1 MAGAWNHRH
10 LRQGRAQPVRPLAD
24 GTSLGSLSVLTVAV
38 AAALWVGMS
47 APAIAQASAISGVPA
62 APAASAAASA
72 PASRPDGIY
81 FPEAL
86 HRGVERLQEAW
97 GRSRKV
103 WDDTAGKSLNE
114 TGAGTPRWEPPP
126 VQPPANAQVDAARPL
141 GLLQTWQAALVND
154 PSLRAARA
162 AAVVGRERLPQA
174 QAQLRPS
181 LSFTASRFK
190 NDSER
195 DSVNFL
201 GQAQTTNERYFS
213 QNETLTLRQ
222 PLYRQPQQAA
232 VRQAGYLV
240 QDAEAVLARETQNLG
255 VRVTGIFL
263 EAMLSRDQL
272 ALVQS
277 QKAFLT
283 TQLDAARKGLAAGT
297 GTRTDV
303 DEVQA
308 RLDLNRAQ
316 ELEALQ
322 QVELSLRQVQALV
335 NRPVGELARLDPAR
349 LVLQAP
355 QPASVDEWVALAV
368 AASPEVRSLQ
378 AQREAAREEMAKAR
392 AGHLPTL
399 DLVAQLQRSRSE
411 NFNAPQ
417 SGYVNGSVGLQ
428 LNVPIYQGGYVDSVS
443 RQAQAE
449 YLRMG
454 ELLEALRLDLGI
466 RVHKEHRGVTE
477 GMARVRALEVAVRS
491 ADVAVDSARKSV
503 AGGTRTVVDVL
514 NAEQQRMQVLRDLA
528 QARYMTLMATVKLE
542 ALAGRVDEGLMARVG
557 AALGS

>member
-1 MAGAWNHRH
+1 MARDVKKLCRTGMSAR
-10 LRQGRAQPVRPLAD
+10 PV
-24 GTSLGSLSVLTVAV
+24 VAV
-38 AAALWVGMS
+38 AVLAAV
-47 APAIAQASAISGVPA
+47 AAIG
-62 APAASAAASA
+62 AASA
-72 PASRPDGIY
+72 PVAALAQTTASAQPPASNRADGIY

-86 HRGVERLQEAW
+86 HRGVERLQGAW
-97 GRSRKV
+97 GSVRGA
-103 WDDTAGKSLNE
+103 WDGTVGKSLNE
-114 TGAGTPRWEPPP
+114 TGAGTPRWEPPA
-126 VQPPANAQVDAARPL
+126 VQGLADATVDPSRPL
-141 GLLQTWQAALVND
+141 GLLQTWQAAMVND
-154 PSLRAARA
+154 PTLRAARA
-162 AAVVGRERLPQA
+162 QAVAGRERLPQA
-174 QAQLRPS
+174 QSQLRPS
-181 LSFTASRFK
+181 LTLSASRFK

-201 GQAQTTNERYFS
+201 GQSQTTNERYFS

-263 EAMLSRDQL
+263 EALLSRDQL
-272 ALVQS
+272 ALVQA
-277 QKAFLT
+277 QKTFLT
-283 TQLDAARKGLAAGT
+283 TQLDAARKGLAGGT

-316 ELEALQ
+316 ELEAMQ
-322 QVELSLRQVQALV
+322 QVELSRRQVQALV

-355 QPASVDEWVALAV
+355 QPASVEEWVAMAV
-368 AASPEVRSLQ
+368 ASSPEVRGLQ
-378 AQREAAREEMAKAR
+378 AQRDASREEMAKAR

-399 DLVAQLQRSRSE
+399 DLVAQVQRSRSE
-411 NFNAPQ
+411 NFNSPQ

-449 YLRMG
+449 YLRAG
-454 ELLEALRLDLGI
+454 ELIEALRLDLGI
-466 RVHKEHRGVTE
+466 RVHKEHRGITE
-477 GMARVRALEVAVRS
+477 GIARVQALEVAVRS

-503 AGGTRTVVDVL
+503 AAGTRTVLDVL
-514 NAEQQRMQVLRDLA
+514 NAEQQRVQVLRDLA
-528 QARYMTLMATVKLE
+528 QARYMTLMATVRLE
-542 ALAGRVDEGLMARVG
+542 ALAGRVDEGLMARLG
-557 AALGS
+557 AALGG

>member
-1 MAGAWNHRH
+1 MAGACSGSRKVIDTPRQRLLGVRRVLFWLAFITASWNGAH
-10 LRQGRAQPVRPLAD
+10 AQPAARIQPPPTPPTSAD
-24 GTSLGSLSVLTVAV
+24 DR
-38 AAALWVGMS
+38 
-47 APAIAQASAISGVPA
+47 SG
-62 APAASAAASA
+62 
-72 PASRPDGIY
+72 GIDITQ
-81 FPEAL
+81 AL

-97 GRSRKV
+97 GRTRKA
-103 WDDTAGKSLNE
+103 WDDTVGTGLNE
-114 TGAGTPRWEPPP
+114 AGAGTPRWEPPA
-126 VQPPANAQVDAARPL
+126 VQPPAAAQVDASRPL

-162 AAVVGRERLPQA
+162 AAVAGRERLPQA

-181 LSFTASRFK
+181 LSFSASRFK
-190 NDSER
+190 NESER

-201 GQAQTTNERYFS
+201 GVPQTTNERYFS

-222 PLYRQPQQAA
+222 PLYRQPQEAALRQAA
-232 VRQAGYLV
+232 YLV
-240 QDAEAVLARETQNLG
+240 QDVEAVLARETQNLG
-255 VRVTGIFL
+255 IRVTGIYL
-263 EAMLSRDQL
+263 EALLSRDQL

-283 TQLDAARKGLAAGT
+283 TQLDAARRGLAAGT

-322 QVELSLRQVQALV
+322 QVELSRRQVQALV
-335 NRPVGELARLDPAR
+335 NRPVGELARLDAVR
-349 LVLQAP
+349 LVLQVP
-355 QPASVDEWVALAV
+355 QPASLDEWVALAV

-378 AQREAAREEMAKAR
+378 AQRDAAREEMAKAR

-411 NFNAPQ
+411 NFNSPQ
-417 SGYVNGSVGLQ
+417 SGYVNSSLGLQ
-428 LNVPIYQGGYVDSVS
+428 LNVPLYQGGYVNSVS
-443 RQAQAE
+443 RQVQAE

-454 ELLEALRLDLGI
+454 ELLDALRLDLGI
-466 RVHKEHRGVTE
+466 RVHKEYRGVTE
-477 GMARVRALEVAVRS
+477 GIARVRALEVAERS
-491 ADVAVDSARKSV
+491 AEVAVDSARKSV
-503 AGGTRTVVDVL
+503 AAGTRTVVDVL

-528 QARYMTLMATVKLE
+528 QARYMTLMSTVRLE

>member
-1 MAGAWNHRH
+1 MCRALMTRWARSCKARAGQPRHR
-10 LRQGRAQPVRPLAD
+10 RAKVQGLLA
-24 GTSLGSLSVLTVAV
+24 T
-38 AAALWVGMS
+38 AALVAGCFGGVL
-47 APAIAQASAISGVPA
+47 PAWAQGQTST
-62 APAASAAASA
+62 
-72 PASRPDGIY
+72 PDLVEPGAERRADS
-81 FPEAL
+81 FHLPKAL
-86 HRGVERLQEAW
+86 HRGVQGFQEAW
-97 GRSRKV
+97 GRTRKA
-103 WDDTAGKSLNE
+103 WDETVGNSLNE
-114 TGAGTPRWEPPP
+114 TGTGTPRWEPPP
-126 VQPPANAQVDAARPL
+126 VQAPANAQVDTSRPL
-141 GLLQTWQAALVND
+141 GLLQTWQAAIVND

-162 AAVVGRERLPQA
+162 AAAAGRERLPQA
-174 QAQLRPS
+174 RSQLRPS
-181 LSFTASRFK
+181 LSFSASRFK

-222 PLYRQPQQAA
+222 PLFRQPQEATLRQAA
-232 VRQAGYLV
+232 YLV
-240 QDAEAVLARETQNLG
+240 QDAEAVLDRETQNLG
-255 VRVTGIFL
+255 IRVTGIFL
-263 EAMLSRDQL
+263 EALLSQDQL

-277 QKAFLT
+277 QKVFLT
-283 TQLDAARKGLAAGT
+283 TQLDAARKGLAAGF

-322 QVELSLRQVQALV
+322 QVDLSRRQVQALV
-335 NRPVGELARLDPAR
+335 NRPVGELARLDPTR
-349 LVLQAP
+349 LVLQP
-355 QPASVDEWVALAV
+355 PLPASVDEWVALAL

-399 DLVAQLQRSRSE
+399 DLVAQVQRSRSE

-477 GMARVRALEVAVRS
+477 GIARVRALEVAVRS
-491 ADVAVDSARKSV
+491 ADVAVDSARKS
-503 AGGTRTVVDVL
+503 AAAGTRTVVDVL

-528 QARYMTLMATVKLE
+528 QARYMTLMATVRLE
-542 ALAGRVDEGLMARVG
+542 ALAGRVDEALMRS
-557 AALGS
+557 LGTAFWS

>member
-1 MAGAWNHRH
+1 MAGARN
-10 LRQGRAQPVRPLAD
+10 PEIRPLRA
-24 GTSLGSLSVLTVAV
+24 AAA
-38 AAALWVGMS
+38 AAALW
-47 APAIAQASAISGVPA
+47 
-62 APAASAAASA
+62 AAASA
-72 PASRPDGIY
+72 PAVAQTPATPATSAPV
-81 FPEAL
+81 PPAL
-86 HRGVERLQEAW
+86 QRGLERVQGAW
-97 GRSRKV
+97 GALRGT
-103 WDDTAGKSLNE
+103 WDDTAGKNLNE
-114 TGAGTPRWEPPP
+114 AGVGSPRWDPPA
-126 VQPPANAQVDAARPL
+126 VQPPADAQVDAARPL
-141 GLLQTWQAALVND
+141 GLLQTWQAAIVND

-162 AAVVGRERLPQA
+162 AAVAGRERLPQA
-174 QAQLRPS
+174 QSQLRPS
-181 LSFTASRFK
+181 LQFSASRFK

-222 PLYRQPQQAA
+222 PLYRQPQEAA

-240 QDAEAVLARETQNLG
+240 QDVEAVLARETQNLG
-255 VRVTGIFL
+255 VRVAGIYL
-263 EAMLSRDQL
+263 EAMLARDQL
-272 ALVQS
+272 ALVQA
-277 QKAFLT
+277 QQAFLT
-283 TQLDAARKGLAAGT
+283 TQLDAARKGLAAGF

-322 QVELSLRQVQALV
+322 QVELSRRQVQALV

-349 LVLQAP
+349 LKLQAP
-355 QPASVDEWVALAV
+355 VPVSVEEWVALAV
-368 AASPEVRSLQ
+368 ASSPEVRSLQ
-378 AQREAAREEMAKAR
+378 AQRDAAREEMAKAR

-449 YLRMG
+449 YLRAG
-454 ELLEALRLDLGI
+454 ELMEALRLDLGI
-466 RVHKEHRGVTE
+466 RVHREHRGITE
-477 GMARVRALEVAVRS
+477 GIARVRALEVAVRS

-503 AGGTRTVVDVL
+503 QAGTRTVVDVL

-528 QARYMTLMATVKLE
+528 QARYMTLMSTVKLE

>member
-1 MAGAWNHRH
+1 
-10 LRQGRAQPVRPLAD
+10 
-24 GTSLGSLSVLTVAV
+24 LS
-38 AAALWVGMS
+38 
-47 APAIAQASAISGVPA
+47 
-62 APAASAAASA
+62 
-72 PASRPDGIY
+72 
-81 FPEAL
+81 
-86 HRGVERLQEAW
+86 
-97 GRSRKV
+97 
-103 WDDTAGKSLNE
+103 
-114 TGAGTPRWEPPP
+114 
-126 VQPPANAQVDAARPL
+126 
-141 GLLQTWQAALVND
+141 
-154 PSLRAARA
+154 
-162 AAVVGRERLPQA
+162 
-174 QAQLRPS
+174 
-181 LSFTASRFK
+181 ASRFK

-201 GQAQTTNERYFS
+201 GQSQTTNERYFS

-263 EAMLSRDQL
+263 EALLSRDQL
-272 ALVQS
+272 ALVQA
-277 QKAFLT
+277 QKTFLT

-316 ELEALQ
+316 ELEAMQ
-322 QVELSLRQVQALV
+322 QVELSRRQVQALV

-349 LVLQAP
+349 LALQGP
-355 QPASVDEWVALAV
+355 QPASVEEWVALAV
-368 AASPEVRSLQ
+368 ASSPEVRSLQ
-378 AQREAAREEMAKAR
+378 AQRDASREEMAKAR

-399 DLVAQLQRSRSE
+399 DLVAQVQRSRSE

-449 YLRMG
+449 YLRAG
-454 ELLEALRLDLGI
+454 ELIEALRLDLGI
-466 RVHKEHRGVTE
+466 RVHKEHRGITE
-477 GMARVRALEVAVRS
+477 GIVRVQALEVAVRS

-503 AGGTRTVVDVL
+503 IGGTRTVLDVL
-514 NAEQQRMQVLRDLA
+514 NAEQQRVQVLRDLA
-528 QARYMTLMATVKLE
+528 QARYMTLMATVRLM
-542 ALAGRVDEGLMARVG
+542 ALAGRIDEGVMQSVG
-557 AALGS
+557 TAFGP

>member
-1 MAGAWNHRH
+1 MAQVPA
-10 LRQGRAQPVRPLAD
+10 
-24 GTSLGSLSVLTVAV
+24 S
-38 AAALWVGMS
+38 AAL
-47 APAIAQASAISGVPA
+47 QA
-62 APAASAAASA
+62 APTGALPVKNSPTASAAAAAAAA
-72 PASRPDGIY
+72 PASAASTGRADGIY

-97 GRSRKV
+97 GSVRGV
-103 WDDTAGKSLNE
+103 WDATAGKSLNE
-114 TGAGTPRWEPPP
+114 SGAGTPRWQPAP
-126 VQPPANAQVDAARPL
+126 VQPPADAQVDAARPL
-141 GLLQTWQAALVND
+141 GLLQTWQAAIVND

-162 AAVVGRERLPQA
+162 AAAAGRERLPQA
-174 QAQLRPS
+174 QSQLRPS
-181 LSFTASRFK
+181 LQFSASRFK

-195 DSVNFL
+195 DSTNFL
-201 GQAQTTNERYFS
+201 GQPQTTNERYFS

-222 PLYRQPQQAA
+222 PLVRQQQEAGL
-232 VRQAGYLV
+232 RQAGYLV

-255 VRVTGIFL
+255 VRVAGVYL

-272 ALVQS
+272 ALVLAQQS
-277 QKAFLT
+277 FLT
-283 TQLDAARKGLAAGT
+283 TQLDAARKGLAAGF

-316 ELEALQ
+316 ELEARQ
-322 QVELSLRQVQALV
+322 QVDLSRRQVQALV

-349 LVLQAP
+349 LNLQAP
-355 QPASVDEWVALAV
+355 VPASVEEWVALAV
-368 AASPEVRSLQ
+368 ASSPEVRSLQ

-449 YLRMG
+449 YLRAG
-454 ELLEALRLDLGI
+454 ELIDALRLDLGI
-466 RVHKEHRGVTE
+466 RVHKEYRGVTE
-477 GMARVRALEVAVRS
+477 GIARVRALEVAVRS

-503 AGGTRTVVDVL
+503 IGGTRTVVDVL

-557 AALGS
+557 TAMGS

>member
-1 MAGAWNHRH
+1 MRRTLTHCRRLVASARSRGEVKAAPAQH
-10 LRQGRAQPVRPLAD
+10 LL
-24 GTSLGSLSVLTVAV
+24 
-38 AAALWVGMS
+38 AAALAGVWLAMCG
-47 APAIAQASAISGVPA
+47 PAHAQPA
-62 APAASAAASA
+62 AVSSAEERTEVNHLPKAV
-72 PASRPDGIY
+72 
-81 FPEAL
+81 
-86 HRGVERLQEAW
+86 HHGVQRLQDTW
-97 GRSRKV
+97 SRTRRS
-103 WDDTAGKSLNE
+103 WDDTIGRSLNE
-114 TGAGTPRWEPPP
+114 IGVGTPRWEPPI
-126 VQPPANAQVDAARPL
+126 VQPPAVAPVDVTRPL

-154 PSLRAARA
+154 PSLRAART
-162 AAVVGRERLPQA
+162 AAVAGRERLPQA
-174 QAQLRPS
+174 RAQMLPS

-195 DSVNFL
+195 ESVNLL

-222 PLYRQPQQAA
+222 PLYRQQQEAA
-232 VRQAGYLV
+232 LRQASYLV
-240 QDAEAVLARETQNLG
+240 QDVEAVLARETQNLG
-255 VRVTGIFL
+255 IRVTGVYL
-263 EAMLSRDQL
+263 EALLSRDQL
-272 ALVQS
+272 ALVQA
-277 QKAFLT
+277 QKVFLT
-283 TQLDAARKGLAAGT
+283 TQLDAARKGLVAGT

-308 RLDLNRAQ
+308 RLDFNRAQ

-322 QVELSLRQVQALV
+322 QVDLSRRQVQALV
-335 NRPVGELARLDPAR
+335 NRPIGELARLDPTR
-349 LVLQAP
+349 LVLQSP
-355 QPASVDEWVALAV
+355 QPASVEEWVELAV

-378 AQREAAREEMAKAR
+378 AQRDAAREEMAKTR

-399 DLVAQLQRSRSE
+399 DLVAQFQRSRSE
-411 NFNAPQ
+411 NFNSPQ

-428 LNVPIYQGGYVDSVS
+428 LNVPLYQGGYVQSVS

-477 GMARVRALEVAVRS
+477 GIARVRALEVAVRS

-503 AGGTRTVVDVL
+503 AAGTRTVVDVL

-528 QARYMTLMATVKLE
+528 QARYMTLMATVRLE
-542 ALAGRVDEGLMARVG
+542 ALVGRLDETMMIRIG
-557 AALGS
+557 ASMVL

>member
-1 MAGAWNHRH
+1 MARTFKSRPWRRDAG
-10 LRQGRAQPVRPLAD
+10 LGRTPGWA
-24 GTSLGSLSVLTVAV
+24 TSSAFWARTVTAV
-38 AAALWVGMS
+38 ACAG
-47 APAIAQASAISGVPA
+47 
-62 APAASAAASA
+62 ASAALLAQTPA
-72 PASRPDGIY
+72 PDAKRDRADGIY

-86 HRGVERLQEAW
+86 HRGVERLQGAW
-97 GRSRKV
+97 GSLRGV
-103 WDDTAGKSLNE
+103 WDGTVGKSLNE
-114 TGAGTPRWEPPP
+114 TGVGTPGWEPPA
-126 VQPPANAQVDAARPL
+126 VQGPADASLDASRPL

-154 PSLRAARA
+154 PTLRAARA
-162 AAVVGRERLPQA
+162 QAVAGRERLPQA

-181 LSFTASRFK
+181 LSFSASRFK

-222 PLYRQPQQAA
+222 PLYRQPQEAS

-240 QDAEAVLARETQNLG
+240 QDAEAVLARETQNLA
-255 VRVTGIFL
+255 VRVTGIYL

-272 ALVQS
+272 ALVQA
-277 QKAFLT
+277 QKTFIT
-283 TQLDAARKGLAAGT
+283 TQLDAARKSLVGGT

-303 DEVQA
+303 DELQA

-316 ELEALQ
+316 ELEAMQ
-322 QVELSLRQVQALV
+322 QVELSRRQVQALV

-349 LVLQAP
+349 LSLQAP
-355 QPASVDEWVALAV
+355 QPASVEEWVALAV
-368 AASPEVRSLQ
+368 ASSPEVRSLQ
-378 AQREAAREEMAKAR
+378 AQRDAAREEMAKSR

-411 NFNAPQ
+411 NFNSPQ

-449 YLRMG
+449 YLRAS
-454 ELLEALRLDLGI
+454 ELMEALRLDLGI
-466 RVHKEHRGVTE
+466 RVHKEHRGITE
-477 GMARVRALEVAVRS
+477 GIARVRALEVAVRS

-503 AGGTRTVVDVL
+503 AAGTRTVLDVL
-514 NAEQQRMQVLRDLA
+514 NAEQQRVQVLRDLA
-528 QARYMTLMATVKLE
+528 QARYMTLMSTVRLE
-542 ALAGRVDEGLMARVG
+542 ALVGRVDEGLMARVG
-557 AALGS
+557 AALGG

>member
-1 MAGAWNHRH
+1 MAGARN
-10 LRQGRAQPVRPLAD
+10 PESRPLRA
-24 GTSLGSLSVLTVAV
+24 AAA
-38 AAALWVGMS
+38 AAALW
-47 APAIAQASAISGVPA
+47 
-62 APAASAAASA
+62 AAASA
-72 PASRPDGIY
+72 PAMAQTPATPAVSAPV
-81 FPEAL
+81 PPAL
-86 HRGVERLQEAW
+86 QRGLERVQGVSDSARGAW
-97 GRSRKV
+97 
-103 WDDTAGKSLNE
+103 DATAGKSLNE
-114 TGAGTPRWEPPP
+114 IGVGTPRWEPPA
-126 VQPPANAQVDAARPL
+126 VQPLADAQVDMGRPL
-141 GLLQTWQAALVND
+141 GLLQTWQAAIVND

-162 AAVVGRERLPQA
+162 GAVAGRERLPQA
-174 QAQLRPS
+174 QSQLRPS
-181 LSFTASRFK
+181 LQFSAGRFK

-222 PLYRQPQQAA
+222 PLYRQPQEAA

-255 VRVTGIFL
+255 VRVAGIYL

-272 ALVQS
+272 ALVQA
-277 QKAFLT
+277 QQAFLT
-283 TQLDAARKGLAAGT
+283 TQLDAARKGLAAGF

-322 QVELSLRQVQALV
+322 QVELSRRQVQALV

-349 LVLQAP
+349 LKLQAP
-355 QPASVDEWVALAV
+355 VPVSVEEWVALAV
-368 AASPEVRSLQ
+368 ASSPEVRSLQ
-378 AQREAAREEMAKAR
+378 AQRDAAREEMAKAR

-428 LNVPIYQGGYVDSVS
+428 LNVPLYQGGYVDSVS
-443 RQAQAE
+443 RQVQAE
-449 YLRMG
+449 YLRAG
-454 ELLEALRLDLGI
+454 ELMEALRLDLGI
-466 RVHKEHRGVTE
+466 RVHREHRGITE
-477 GMARVRALEVAVRS
+477 GIARVRALEVAVRS

-503 AGGTRTVVDVL
+503 AAGTRTVVDVL

-528 QARYMTLMATVKLE
+528 QARYMTLMSTVKLE

>member
-1 MAGAWNHRH
+1 MASNVKSPGHR
-10 LRQGRAQPVRPLAD
+10 RMRPKA
-24 GTSLGSLSVLTVAV
+24 VLAV
-38 AAALWVGMS
+38 AAL
-47 APAIAQASAISGVPA
+47 A
-62 APAASAAASA
+62 AMAAASVPVA
-72 PASRPDGIY
+72 ALAQTTAATQQPPSDRADGIY

-86 HRGVERLQEAW
+86 HRGVERLQGAW
-97 GRSRKV
+97 GSVRGT
-103 WDDTAGKSLNE
+103 WDGTVGKSLNE
-114 TGAGTPRWEPPP
+114 TGAGTPRWEPPE
-126 VQPPANAQVDAARPL
+126 VQGPADATVDPSRPL
-141 GLLQTWQAALVND
+141 GLLQTWQAAMVND
-154 PSLRAARA
+154 PTLRAARA
-162 AAVVGRERLPQA
+162 QAVAGRERLPQA
-174 QAQLRPS
+174 QSQLRPS
-181 LSFTASRFK
+181 LSLSASRFK

-195 DSVNFL
+195 DSVNLL
-201 GQAQTTNERYFS
+201 GQPQTTNERYFS

-255 VRVTGIFL
+255 VRVTSVYL
-263 EAMLSRDQL
+263 EALLSRDQL

-277 QKAFLT
+277 QKVFLT
-283 TQLDAARKGLAAGT
+283 RQLDAARKGLAAGT

-316 ELEALQ
+316 ELEAMQ
-322 QVELSLRQVQALV
+322 QVELSRRQVQALV
-335 NRPVGELARLDPAR
+335 NRPVGELARLDPTR
-349 LVLQAP
+349 LSLQAP

-368 AASPEVRSLQ
+368 ASSPELRSLQ
-378 AQREAAREEMAKAR
+378 AQRDATREEMSRAR

-411 NFNAPQ
+411 NANSPQ

-449 YLRMG
+449 YLRAG
-454 ELLEALRLDLGI
+454 ELIEALRLDLGI
-466 RVHKEHRGVTE
+466 RVHKEHRGITE
-477 GMARVRALEVAVRS
+477 GMARVQALEVAVRS
-491 ADVAVDSARKSV
+491 ADVAVDSARKSL
-503 AGGTRTVVDVL
+503 AAGTRTVLDVL
-514 NAEQQRMQVLRDLA
+514 NAEQQRVQVLRDLA
-528 QARYMTLMATVKLE
+528 QARYMTLMATVRLE

-557 AALGS
+557 AAMDQAGRN

>member
-1 MAGAWNHRH
+1 MAGNVKRLDHRAVGARPVLAW
-10 LRQGRAQPVRPLAD
+10 ALAA
-24 GTSLGSLSVLTVAV
+24 AV
-38 AAALWVGMS
+38 AAIGAAAVPQKVL
-47 APAIAQASAISGVPA
+47 AQTS
-62 APAASAAASA
+62 AASPPPPNA
-72 PASRPDGIY
+72 RPEGLP
-81 FPEAL
+81 FPGAL
-86 HRGVERLQEAW
+86 HRGVERLQGAW
-97 GRSRKV
+97 GSVRGA
-103 WDDTAGKSLNE
+103 WDSTVGKSLNE
-114 TGAGTPRWEPPP
+114 TGAGTPRWEPPA
-126 VQPPANAQVDAARPL
+126 VQGLADAAVDPTRPL
-141 GLLQTWQAALVND
+141 GLLQTWQAAMVND
-154 PSLRAARA
+154 PTLRAARA
-162 AAVVGRERLPQA
+162 AAVAGRERLPQA
-174 QAQLRPS
+174 QSQLRPS
-181 LSFTASRFK
+181 LSLSASRSK

-255 VRVTGIFL
+255 VRVAGIYL
-263 EAMLSRDQL
+263 EALLSRDQL
-272 ALVQS
+272 ALVQA
-277 QKAFLT
+277 QKTFLT

-316 ELEALQ
+316 ELESMQ
-322 QVELSLRQVQALV
+322 QVELSRRQVQALV

-349 LVLQAP
+349 LNLQAP
-355 QPASVDEWVALAV
+355 QPTSVEEWVALAV
-368 AASPEVRSLQ
+368 ASSPEVRSLQ
-378 AQREAAREEMAKAR
+378 AQRDASREEMAKAR

-399 DLVAQLQRSRSE
+399 DLVAQVQRSRSE
-411 NFNAPQ
+411 NFNSPQ

-449 YLRMG
+449 YLRAG
-454 ELLEALRLDLGI
+454 ELIEALRLDLGI
-466 RVHKEHRGVTE
+466 RVHKEHRGITE
-477 GMARVRALEVAVRS
+477 GIVRVQALEVAVRS

-503 AGGTRTVVDVL
+503 IGGTRTVLDVL
-514 NAEQQRMQVLRDLA
+514 NAEQQRVQVLRDLA
-528 QARYMTLMATVKLE
+528 QARYMTLMATVRLE
-542 ALAGRVDEGLMARVG
+542 ALVGRVDEGLMARVG
-557 AALGS
+557 AALGG

>member
-1 MAGAWNHRH
+1 MTGAWNHRH
-10 LRQGRAQPVRPLAD
+10 LRQGRAQPVRPQAD
-24 GTSLGSLSVLTVAV
+24 GARLGPRSVLTVAV

-47 APAIAQASAISGVPA
+47 PPAMAQAPAISA
-62 APAASAAASA
+62 APVASAASAAAAA
-72 PASRPDGIY
+72 PANRPDGIY

-86 HRGVERLQEAW
+86 HRGVERLQGAW
-97 GRSRKV
+97 GSVRGV
-103 WDDTAGKSLNE
+103 WDATAGKSLNE
-114 TGAGTPRWEPPP
+114 TGAGAPRWEPPG
-126 VQPPANAQVDAARPL
+126 VQPPADAQVDAARPL
-141 GLLQTWQAALVND
+141 GLLQTWQAAIVND
-154 PSLRAARA
+154 PTLRAARA
-162 AAVVGRERLPQA
+162 QAVAGRERLPQA
-174 QAQLRPS
+174 QSQLRPS
-181 LSFTASRFK
+181 LQFSASRFK

-222 PLYRQPQQAA
+222 PLYRQPQEAA

-255 VRVTGIFL
+255 MRVAGIYL

-272 ALVQS
+272 ALVQA
-277 QKAFLT
+277 QQAFLT
-283 TQLDAARKGLAAGT
+283 TQLDAARKGLAAGF

-322 QVELSLRQVQALV
+322 QVELSRRQVQALV

-349 LVLQAP
+349 LKLQAP
-355 QPASVDEWVALAV
+355 VPASVEEWVALAV
-368 AASPEVRSLQ
+368 ASSPEVRSLQ
-378 AQREAAREEMAKAR
+378 AQRDAAREEMAKAR

-411 NFNAPQ
+411 NFNSPQ

-428 LNVPIYQGGYVDSVS
+428 LNVPLYQGGYVDSVS
-443 RQAQAE
+443 RQVQAE
-449 YLRMG
+449 YLRAG
-454 ELLEALRLDLGI
+454 ELMEALRLDLGI
-466 RVHKEHRGVTE
+466 RVHREHRGITE
-477 GMARVRALEVAVRS
+477 GIARVRALEVAVRS